1 MKDRFGIDWSRVH
14 ATQRSLPRGVPFWQ
28 KPLLG
33 RRMFFRHLRTAV
45 GGYFLLPSRP
55 METIAKA
62 NVTTRGTA
70 KNVIFILMAGAPSH
84 TDTFDLKEGPWT
96 PGSFN
101 PTSYGD
107 LRFPQGLMPTLAG
120 QIDSLVLVRSV
131 VAWAVAHGVGQAW
144 VQLGRNPLA
153 GLSRISPHIGS
164 VVAMELGPQDDATR
178 VLPAFL
184 SLNSGGADP
193 QQGYFPTSTAPFYV
207 NPNGGGLG
215 NTTHRDGGPR
225 LDTRYELLQQLD
237 SELRSA
243 PGVMGPAITEMASLN
258 ISARVMMYNAAVD
271 NVFNFATTER
281 ARYGN
286 TSFGNACIVARN
298 LLRAQLGTRFIQISI
313 GGWDNHVNIYQPN
326 AVLASAAKQ
335 FDIGL
340 GTLIADLKSDGNFG
354 STLIVAMGEFGRTVG
369 ALNAQNG
376 RDHYLQQS
384 VLFAGAG
391 LRGGRAIG
399 STDTRGSVTAD
410 PGWSQQRDIKPE
422 DIEAT
427 IYSALGID
435 WTTVRHDDPLG
446 RGFEYVPTTE
456 SLQFA
461 PIDELWR

>member
-1 MKDRFGIDWSRVH
+1 MKDRFGIDWSR
-14 ATQRSLPRGVPFWQ
+14 ARSGQRSLPQGVPFWE
-28 KPLLG
+28 KPQLG
-33 RRMFFRHLRTAV
+33 RRMFFRHMATAL

-55 METIAKA
+55 METVAKA
-62 NVTTRGTA
+62 AVSTRGTA
-70 KNVIFILMAGAPSH
+70 KNVIFVLMAGAPSH

-96 PGSFN
+96 PAFFN
-101 PTSYGD
+101 PTGYGD
-107 LRFPQGLMPTLAG
+107 VRFPRGLLPNLAN
-120 QIDSLVLVRSV
+120 QMDSLVFVRSI

-164 VVAMELGPQDDATR
+164 VVAMELAPQDDANR
-178 VLPAFL
+178 ILPAFL

-207 NPNGGGLG
+207 APGGGGLG
-215 NTTHRDGGPR
+215 NTTHRDGAAR
-225 LDTRYELLQQLD
+225 LDTRYGLLQKMD
-237 SELRSA
+237 RELRNS
-243 PGVMGPAITEMASLN
+243 PDELGPAVSEMASLN
-258 ISARVMMYNAAVD
+258 IAARLLMYNSAVD
-271 NVFNFATTER
+271 NVFTFAAAER
-281 ARYGN
+281 TRYGN
-286 TSFGNACIVARN
+286 SSFGNACIAARN
-298 LLRAQLGTRFIQISI
+298 LLRSRLGTRFIQISI

-326 AVLASAAKQ
+326 AVLSSAAKQ

-340 GTLIADLKSDGNFG
+340 GTLIADLKSDGLLD

-369 ALNAQNG
+369 PLNSQAG

-384 VLFAGAG
+384 ALFAGAG
-391 LRGGRAIG
+391 IRGGRAIG
-399 STDTRGSVTAD
+399 STDKLGAVTAE
-410 PGWSQQRDIKPE
+410 PGWSGNRDVKPE

-456 SLQFA
+456 GLQFG
-461 PIDELWR
+461 PIDELWS